1 MTLAQQLVNRQTT
14 KTQLIDDGF
23 NKHAFNEKEGLPS
36 WFLDDEMKHFRTNVP
51 VTKEAVEAIRAKMR
65 ALNARPIKK
74 VAEAK
79 ARKKMR
85 AFKRIANAQKK
96 AESVLETDDLTE
108 KEKAAQISRLVS
120 RATKQPLRKKK
131 DEVKVIV
138 ARGSNKGLS
147 GRPRGVKGKYK
158 MVDPRGK
165 KEMRA
170 LKRIQKRDGA
180 KRRK

>member
-14 KTQLIDDGF
+14 KTLLMDDGF
-23 NKHAFNEKEGLPS
+23 NKHAFQDKEGLPS

-51 VTKEAVEAIRAKMR
+51 ITKEAVEAIREKMR

-85 AFKRIANAQKK
+85 EFKRIANAQRK
-96 AESVLETDDLTE
+96 AESILETDDFTE

-120 RATKQPLRKKK
+120 RATKQPLKKKK
-131 DEVKVIV
+131 DEVKIVV
-138 ARGSNKGLS
+138 ARGATKGLS
-147 GRPRGVKGKYK
+147 GRPKGVKGKYK
-158 MVDPRGK
+158 MVDSRGK

-180 KRRK
+180 KRKK